1 MTAKAYKDLDV
12 AQLSMASA
20 IVGRKRRPN
29 EGWLEWFERR
39 RREAR
44 QRPAAAGIRRWSQV
58 FKLRTRVRASKE
70 AHMDDHSLLA
80 RATKWR
86 DLPWWRA
93 RQVRIASGERHL
105 CYPGHFTPRRWEA
118 LVQSFWTWALGVEP
132 DLGGTWREGALSAP
146 DAFLSRAV
154 RWSLL

>member
-1 MTAKAYKDLDV
+1 ML
-12 AQLSMASA
+12 
-20 IVGRKRRPN
+20 
-29 EGWLEWFERR
+29 
-39 RREAR
+39 
-44 QRPAAAGIRRWSQV
+44 
-58 FKLRTRVRASKE
+58 KLRTLVWASKV

-80 RATKWR
+80 RVTKWR

-105 CYPGHFTPRRWEA
+105 CHPGHFTPRRWET

-154 RWSLL
+154 SWSLL